1 MVQRWRK
8 IFKNFS
14 ESGKKSNY
22 SIRLL
27 KIHEKE
33 IKDQS
38 KILQSLY
45 QFHKESFSKNISN
58 SNEAIAHYLKDIGL
72 PKLTKEHI
80 KQCEG
85 EITKN
90 QVIGSLGNMNCNKI
104 HGNDGLTSDFYET
117 FWPDLETPLLL
128 SYKKVFFIW
137 RIKHFS
143 KTDSY

>member
-58 SNEAIAHYLKDIGL
+58 SNEAQIMLI
-72 PKLTKEHI
+72 I
-80 KQCEG
+80 
-85 EITKN
+85 
-90 QVIGSLGNMNCNKI
+90 
-104 HGNDGLTSDFYET
+104 
-117 FWPDLETPLLL
+117 
-128 SYKKVFFIW
+128 
-137 RIKHFS
+137 
-143 KTDSY
+143 